1 MTELLKVLSEPKV
14 TESINSYLF
23 TWAAEQFTA
32 KVAMINAHK
41 SGIVDA
47 EITVKTTRPGYG
59 SHLAHSS
66 INIAKSRGRADLVKV
81 LSSRIADIDW
91 ATAIDQI
98 CLGSLERIRKGELVD
113 DIDTRKEVQAPEYLI
128 YPFIPKDQP
137 TIFYGDSGTG
147 KSYLVLYLAMAAI
160 INKQDCPGNIHP
172 QGKITPLILDWE
184 TSRDEVAWRLH
195 LLTKGNGNVD
205 LNLKYRR
212 CAMPLVDDLE
222 QVQETIRDLK
232 SNFIIMD
239 SLALACG
246 GELNSAEP
254 VIKFYA
260 AVRKL
265 KTTCLIVAHIGKGA
279 GSSGAGVYGSAFFK
293 HYARSVWEINS
304 SWQDNTTHIG
314 IVHKKVNNSSLHAP
328 VALQLVFNKDNNDR
342 LIDVA
347 VEQGVELPVTL
358 STKNPDKIVALL
370 KTKGYPLTASAIQS
384 LTGITMDSLKATL
397 SKMAKGGR
405 LVNDKITGTW
415 DVSIA
420 EED

>member
-1 MTELLKVLSEPKV
+1 MTELKILSMPYV
-14 TESINSYLF
+14 TESINSYTF
-23 TWAAEQFTA
+23 TWEAEQITA
-32 KVAMINAHK
+32 KVAMIHAHK
-41 SGIVDA
+41 NGVVDA

-66 INIAKSRGRADLVKV
+66 INIAKNFGRNDLIKT
-81 LSSRIADIDW
+81 LTARIKDIDW
-91 ATAIDQI
+91 SIVVDQI

-113 DIDTRKEVQAPEYLI
+113 DIDTQQEVQAPEYLI

-147 KSYLVLYLAMAAI
+147 KSYLVLYLAMSTI
-160 INKQDCPGNIHP
+160 INKQDCPGGI
-172 QGKITPLILDWE
+172 QSKGKITPLILDWE

-205 LNLKYRR
+205 LHLKYRR

-222 QVQETIRDLK
+222 QIQETIREVK
-232 SNFIIMD
+232 ANFIIMD

-260 AVRKL
+260 ACRKL
-265 KTTCLIVAHIGKGA
+265 KTTILIVAHIGKGT
-279 GSSGAGVYGSAFFK
+279 GSTGAGVYGSAFFK

-304 SWQDNTTHIG
+304 NWQDNVTNIG

-328 VALQLVFNKDNNDR
+328 VALKLVFNKDENDR
-342 LIDVA
+342 LTEVKVTQGQELPGDISSENSDKIIDVLR
-347 VEQGVELPVTL
+347 E
-358 STKNPDKIVALL
+358 
-370 KTKGYPLTASAIQS
+370 KGPLTSKEIFNLTAIKS
-384 LTGITMDSLKATL
+384 LATTLTRMKTEGTLINGLPGYKWDL
-397 SKMAKGGR
+397 SVLFK
-405 LVNDKITGTW
+405 
-415 DVSIA
+415 
-420 EED
+420 ED

>member
-1 MTELLKVLSEPKV
+1 MTELKMLSMPEV

-23 TWAAEQFTA
+23 TWEAEQITA
-32 KVAMINAHK
+32 KVGMINAHK

-66 INIAKSRGRADLVKV
+66 INIAKSRGRQDLVKV

-91 ATAIDQI
+91 STAIDQV

-113 DIDTRKEVQAPEYLI
+113 DIDTCQDVQAPEYLI

-147 KSYLVLYLAMAAI
+147 KSYLVLYLAMSAI
-160 INKQDCPGNIHP
+160 INKQDCPGNIQP
-172 QGKITPLILDWE
+172 KGKITPLILDWE

-205 LNLKYRR
+205 LHLKYRR

-222 QVQETIRDLK
+222 QIQETIRDIK
-232 SNFIIMD
+232 ANFIIMD

-260 AVRKL
+260 ACRKL
-265 KTTCLIVAHIGKGA
+265 KTTILIVAHIGKGT

-304 SWQDNTTHIG
+304 RLQDNITKLG
-314 IVHKKVNNSSLHAP
+314 IIHKKVNNSSLHTS
-328 VALQLVFNKDNNDR
+328 VALKLVFNKDENDR
-342 LIDVA
+342 LTEVN
-347 VEQGVELPVTL
+347 VEQGIELPATV
-358 STKNPDKIVALL
+358 SSKNPDKIIALL
-370 KTKGYPLTASAIQS
+370 KEKGPLTARDILS
-384 LTGITMDSLKATL
+384 LTDIKSLGTILTRMKDQ
-397 SKMAKGGR
+397 GR
-405 LVNDKITGTW
+405 LVQLPVPGDKW
-415 DVSIA
+415 DLSVL
-420 EED
+420 EKDE